1 VEVQLAKLP
10 ARELD
15 SKIRKLV
22 LQAVVGQTTSRDK
35 RHLEALLG
43 KNCSAALGAL
53 VEDDLVQSDLNLSL
67 TKDRVADAM
76 PSCLHNLTD
85 SLSAA
90 NRSVV
95 EHFVAR
101 QAVFASHLSQVA
113 HNAAPEALADP
124 SMKHMLKSILVN
136 DVRGFGSG
144 SSKEL
149 LSEMPVR
156 VLTTLLANVKLNQS
170 VGLAAMEKFAKMKQ
184 LLHGL
189 ESGDQKAVLKIV
201 EEASARNDEEKED
214 EETGMISRLNRL
226 ESNGTELYSLDLGSR
241 VKTVLANALQQ
252 AGVLLNANDPSVR
265 RLSARALAKML
276 AGAHVDTSVL
286 HSPELSAALQLS
298 GRIASGDV
306 DAGVQLV
313 EQQQLAKN
321 ISLDRQRAQLGAE
334 EARLS
339 LVSVK
344 PSEMNDAVKAQLLKV
359 MVSAGVI
366 QDADGSVW
374 QNISAAH
381 LAKMISSANVDQSLL
396 TPDAAQVLKLAQ
408 RLAEGDATAATA
420 MLALQTL
427 ENGRVSAIHH
437 REVAAAR
444 ASLKRASLGNNRFN
458 KELKS
463 LVLRALVATG
473 AIESAAIPSMLQHI
487 SVEHA
492 ARLLARSSRK
502 VDSVTDPVLQE
513 TIRNARAIASGEL
526 DAARNLVADARIAAR
541 GSEML
546 PDAEKKLLETRF
558 NHVSLKDSSFNHKVR
573 RSLLKMLQKSG
584 LIVDASAAQW
594 QQIDAQ
600 SAAKMLASTAQLKP
614 EQLNL
619 VKRIANGDAAAAK
632 LVLAQSNFE
641 DQLQRAEQSLD
652 GVSLQDNGFRHNLK
666 GVLLQALRR
675 SGETGARLAA
685 RNMNST
691 VEGVAAVLQDT
702 ADASST
708 KSLIVGQ
715 AAVLSSRIAKAD
727 LSAAKQLVAR
737 QAVLQKLRAN
747 AQVHSYRRELHR
759 MRTRP

>member
-1 VEVQLAKLP
+1 
-10 ARELD
+10 
-15 SKIRKLV
+15 
-22 LQAVVGQTTSRDK
+22 
-35 RHLEALLG
+35 
-43 KNCSAALGAL
+43 
-53 VEDDLVQSDLNLSL
+53 
-67 TKDRVADAM
+67 
-76 PSCLHNLTD
+76 
-85 SLSAA
+85 
-90 NRSVV
+90 
-95 EHFVAR
+95 
-101 QAVFASHLSQVA
+101 
-113 HNAAPEALADP
+113 
-124 SMKHMLKSILVN
+124 
-136 DVRGFGSG
+136 
-144 SSKEL
+144 
-149 LSEMPVR
+149 
-156 VLTTLLANVKLNQS
+156 
-170 VGLAAMEKFAKMKQ
+170 
-184 LLHGL
+184 
-189 ESGDQKAVLKIV
+189 
-201 EEASARNDEEKED
+201 
-214 EETGMISRLNRL
+214 
-226 ESNGTELYSLDLGSR
+226 
-241 VKTVLANALQQ
+241 
-252 AGVLLNANDPSVR
+252 
-265 RLSARALAKML
+265 
-276 AGAHVDTSVL
+276 
-286 HSPELSAALQLS
+286 
-298 GRIASGDV
+298 
-306 DAGVQLV
+306 
-313 EQQQLAKN
+313 
-321 ISLDRQRAQLGAE
+321 
-334 EARLS
+334 
-339 LVSVK
+339 
-344 PSEMNDAVKAQLLKV
+344 
-359 MVSAGVI
+359 
-366 QDADGSVW
+366 
-374 QNISAAH
+374 
-381 LAKMISSANVDQSLL
+381 L
-396 TPDAAQVLKLAQ
+396 TPDAVQELKLAQ

-444 ASLKRASLGNNRFN
+444 ASLKRASLGNNRFS

-492 ARLLARSSRK
+492 ARLLARSSHK

-513 TIRNARAIASGEL
+513 TIRNARAIASGDL

-594 QQIDAQ
+594 QKIDAQ

-747 AQVHSYRRELHR
+747 AQVHSYRRELDR
-759 MRTRP
+759 MRTRPCNDTAFTNNVRQLLLRGLRASGVDTSKMHVMNNSSTADLARWLQQVKPEATHSQDAALSAAVRLAPAIAMNDCDAAKKLVSLDRLAHSQVSREAAHLKGSKLSTSSFNAVTKAALLKTLVRTGIIDSAASSSWHNLDAQDAAKLLLSAHLRAKDSTDPLSAAAIRLASRIAQGENNAAQQLVAQNRAVHKQMELMQRVLEPKHSVSSASSAHVRNPGLFNATVAIYGHQPLKSSGSRIFPATVSIFPQDKQHNGMHDEQAKVQRHGRVYEVQDSRGRVTAVIHPEPQAPRER